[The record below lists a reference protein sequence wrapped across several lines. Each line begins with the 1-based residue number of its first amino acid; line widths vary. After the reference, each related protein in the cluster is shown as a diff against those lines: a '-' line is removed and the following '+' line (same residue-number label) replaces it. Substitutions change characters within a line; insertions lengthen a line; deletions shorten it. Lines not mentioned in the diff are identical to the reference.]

1 MGSHRVGHNWS
12 DLAAAAAACGKLVI
26 KNQEK
31 SDVIQDFR
39 KFDIS
44 RNYFKERYVRRDS
57 EKQIGAFQQLQNN
70 RKC

>member
-1 MGSHRVGHNWS
+1 MGSHRVGHDWS
-12 DLAAAAAACGKLVI
+12 DLAAAAARGKLVI
-26 KNQEK
+26 KIQEK

-44 RNYFKERYVRRDS
+44 KNYFKERDFRRDS

-70 RKC
+70 CKW